1 MHHTDENTNPDT
13 GENPESKSQKR
24 KRQLNEPKQVGFIQ
38 SSHQFL
44 FYYLGSQYFQALK
57 KVQESEAQQR
67 QVICE
72 QALTIEKLKG
82 DTGTSPEDSNDE
94 QSPHKKK
101 KCNHTTGSDDP
112 LCKDTLQA
120 GKPFAVQSALWTEP
134 GAVQYMALLNSDGSY
149 GHQSD
154 ESETDDDSQVRA
166 QAALIYATLPAH
178 LCPHVK
184 QAWFGERVS

>member
-1 MHHTDENTNPDT
+1 MPDENTNPDT

-24 KRQLNEPKQVGFIQ
+24 KRQLNEAKQVGFIQ
-38 SSHQFL
+38 SSRQFL
-44 FYYLGSQYFQALK
+44 FYYLGSQYFQALE

-67 QVICE
+67 QVIRE

-101 KCNHTTGSDDP
+101 KYNTTSSDDP
-112 LCKDTLQA
+112 LRKDALQA
-120 GKPFAVQSALWTEP
+120 GKLFAVQSALWTEP
-134 GAVQYMALLNSDGSY
+134 GAVRYMALLNSDGSY

-166 QAALIYATLPAH
+166 QAELIYATLPAH
-178 LCPHVK
+178 LRPHVK